1 MPVDL
6 PEFYFR
12 VKDNG
17 ATVFRVDAEN
27 RQKRLELTAIA
38 NVNVRNGEVKPQGQ
52 HVLTEAETAAIQT
65 WKSERQD
72 VLSLRDFESIRR
84 TEEQLNLTTHWAQSR
99 ATPEQLD
106 EITDR
111 LLLAM
116 HDLRTVLVRK
126 KASRLDES

>member
-6 PEFYFR
+6 PDFYFR

-17 ATVFRVDAEN
+17 ATVFRVEAEN

-38 NVNVRNGEVKPQGQ
+38 NVNVRNGEIKPQGQ
-52 HVLTEAETAAIQT
+52 HVLTDAEKDAIEE
-65 WKSERQD
+65 WKSARQND
-72 VLSLRDFESIRR
+72 LAERDFETIRR
-84 TEEQLNLTTHWAQSR
+84 TEEQLNLTAHWAQSR
-99 ATPEQLD
+99 ATPEQLE

-126 KASRLDES
+126 KANRIDED

>member
-6 PEFYFR
+6 PEYYFR

-17 ATVFRVDAEN
+17 ATVFRVEAEN
-27 RQKRLELTAIA
+27 RQKRLELTTIA
-38 NVNVRNGEVKPQGQ
+38 NVNVRNGEIKPQGQ
-52 HVLTEAETAAIQT
+52 HVLTDAETNAIEE
-65 WKSERQD
+65 WKSARQAE
-72 VLSLRDFESIRR
+72 LAGRDFDTIRR

-106 EITDR
+106 EVTDR

-126 KASRLDES
+126 KANRIDED

>member
-52 HVLTEAETAAIQT
+52 HVLTDAESAAIDE
-65 WKSERQD
+65 WKTARHDE
-72 VLSLRDFESIRR
+72 LAFRDFESIRR

-126 KASRLDES
+126 KAGRLDQS

>member
-17 ATVFRVDAEN
+17 ATMFRVDAEN
-27 RQKRLELTAIA
+27 RQKRLEMTAIA

-52 HVLTEAETAAIQT
+52 HELTDAESAAIEA
-65 WKSERQD
+65 WKGERQEK
-72 VLSLRDFESIRR
+72 LALRDFDNIRR

-126 KASRLDES
+126 KANRLDES